1 MNLILIKIVMFL
13 FIISKETSLLI
24 NIISFFSYISIGDL
38 MEEFRKVMDTEYYTY
53 YTVNKGDT
61 LYSISKKFNVNP
73 KLVSELNGLKVE
85 EYIYPNQTIIIPKKG
100 IQYYITK
107 DDDTLNLVSKVFGA
121 NESDIVK
128 QNKTIYLLPGQ
139 MIFYRE

>member
-1 MNLILIKIVMFL
+1 MN
-13 FIISKETSLLI
+13 
-24 NIISFFSYISIGDL
+24 G
-38 MEEFRKVMDTEYYTY
+38 FRKLLETEYYTY
-53 YTVNKGDT
+53 YTVNSGDT

-73 KLVSELNGLKVE
+73 KLVSELNGLKEE

-107 DDDTLNLVSKVFGA
+107 DNDTLSLVAKIFNINENLLLK
-121 NESDIVK
+121 D
-128 QNKTIYLLPGQ
+128 NKTIYLLPGQ

>member
-1 MNLILIKIVMFL
+1 
-13 FIISKETSLLI
+13 
-24 NIISFFSYISIGDL
+24 

-85 EYIYPNQTIIIPKKG
+85 EYIYPNQTLIIPKKG

-107 DDDTLNLVSKVFGA
+107 EDDTLKMVSNIFGTK
-121 NESDIVK
+121 ESEIVE

-139 MIFYRE
+139 MIFYKE

>member
-1 MNLILIKIVMFL
+1 
-13 FIISKETSLLI
+13 
-24 NIISFFSYISIGDL
+24 

-53 YTVNKGDT
+53 YTVSKGDT

-85 EYIYPNQTIIIPKKG
+85 EYIYPNQTLIIPKKG

-121 NESDIVK
+121 IESDIVK

>member
-53 YTVNKGDT
+53 YTVNKGDA
-61 LYSISKKFNVNP
+61 IFMGNN
-73 KLVSELNGLKVE
+73 
-85 EYIYPNQTIIIPKKG
+85 EY
-100 IQYYITK
+100 
-107 DDDTLNLVSKVFGA
+107 
-121 NESDIVK
+121 
-128 QNKTIYLLPGQ
+128 
-139 MIFYRE
+139 

>member
-1 MNLILIKIVMFL
+1 M
-13 FIISKETSLLI
+13 
-24 NIISFFSYISIGDL
+24 D
-38 MEEFRKVMDTEYYTY
+38 EFRKIMDTEYYTY

-73 KLVSELNGLKVE
+73 KLVSELNGLKTD
-85 EYIYPNQTIIIPKKG
+85 EYIYPNQTLIIPKKG

-107 DDDTLNLVSKVFGA
+107 EDDTLKMVAKIFNAK
-121 NESDIVK
+121 EEDITK

>member
-1 MNLILIKIVMFL
+1 MFL
-13 FIISKETSLLI
+13 FIISKETSWLI

-53 YTVNKGDT
+53 YTVSKGDT

-85 EYIYPNQTIIIPKKG
+85 EYIYPNQTLIIPKKG

-139 MIFYRE
+139 MIVYRE

>member
-1 MNLILIKIVMFL
+1 
-13 FIISKETSLLI
+13 
-24 NIISFFSYISIGDL
+24 
-38 MEEFRKVMDTEYYTY
+38 MEEFRKVMDNEHYTD

-85 EYIYPNQTIIIPKKG
+85 EYIYPNQTLIIPKKG

-107 DDDTLNLVSKVFGA
+107 EDDTLKMVSNIFGTK
-121 NESDIVK
+121 ESEIVE
-128 QNKTIYLLPGQ
+128 QNRTIYLLPGQ

>member
-1 MNLILIKIVMFL
+1 
-13 FIISKETSLLI
+13 
-24 NIISFFSYISIGDL
+24 

-85 EYIYPNQTIIIPKKG
+85 EYIYPNQTLIIPKKG

-107 DDDTLNLVSKVFGA
+107 EDDTLKMVSNIFGTK
-121 NESDIVK
+121 EIEIVE
-128 QNKTIYLLPGQ
+128 QNRTIYLLPGQ